1 MTDST
6 RFVVKVKRME
16 SPFERGYREKQT
28 EHVPVALAGE
38 RISGESA
45 QRCDDGPGRLEMHND
60 LEMDLVRPLDG
71 DNDQNV
77 LSAFTDDDLLDN
89 DIALA
94 MIMAPQHLTDAN
106 GKSRTRVDINQVAA
120 KAVQAVADDSDDD
133 RTRQVVSFDR
143 IHARIEKNSIGLQKK
158 HGSGS
163 DGVCMVEESP
173 YLDETDVQ
181 EESASKDNALL
192 HYDLH
197 EEMTSFDQSDVELA
211 TDYQPQAECGSTIND
226 SDDQMREE
234 PFRVSPTVQTLDKP
248 SNKNSW
254 SERRGE
260 DDVSSEE
267 ESLLTAR
274 KSITSVSEKGES
286 VPEPPHQKKSKPKAK
301 KRKVS
306 EDSTL
311 SKQEK
316 ILKSKR
322 KKERCQAEDEMT
334 NKDTKQNEK
343 KKRKKERTA
352 SYRHLVVP
360 IGTDVINVNSNVHD
374 NVSAHEDVVE
384 EHTVAATELVEE
396 GSITDKDGNATSFAE
411 MPALH
416 RHPSVNSERKHNQA
430 YESKHDE
437 KWNKFFMELVEY
449 KQKNGHCNCTI
460 KKNGTLGRWI
470 ARQRTLFKSKK
481 LKEDRYEKLV
491 GIGFVFEDTRFAF
504 DNKKWNRHFME
515 LVEYKEKNGHCNFP
529 TANGSF
535 GKWISNQRTLFKSK
549 ELKEDRY
556 EKLVGIGFASD
567 NDRWDTRFMELV
579 EYNEKNGN
587 SNVPQRNGSL
597 GRWVKTQR
605 TLFRSKE
612 LKEDRYE
619 KLVGIG
625 FA

>member
-1 MTDST
+1 
-6 RFVVKVKRME
+6 
-16 SPFERGYREKQT
+16 
-28 EHVPVALAGE
+28 
-38 RISGESA
+38 
-45 QRCDDGPGRLEMHND
+45 
-60 LEMDLVRPLDG
+60 
-71 DNDQNV
+71 
-77 LSAFTDDDLLDN
+77 
-89 DIALA
+89 
-94 MIMAPQHLTDAN
+94 
-106 GKSRTRVDINQVAA
+106 
-120 KAVQAVADDSDDD
+120 
-133 RTRQVVSFDR
+133 
-143 IHARIEKNSIGLQKK
+143 
-158 HGSGS
+158 
-163 DGVCMVEESP
+163 MV
-173 YLDETDVQ
+173 
-181 EESASKDNALL
+181 
-192 HYDLH
+192 
-197 EEMTSFDQSDVELA
+197 
-211 TDYQPQAECGSTIND
+211 
-226 SDDQMREE
+226 
-234 PFRVSPTVQTLDKP
+234 
-248 SNKNSW
+248 
-254 SERRGE
+254 
-260 DDVSSEE
+260 
-267 ESLLTAR
+267 
-274 KSITSVSEKGES
+274 
-286 VPEPPHQKKSKPKAK
+286 
-301 KRKVS
+301 
-306 EDSTL
+306 
-311 SKQEK
+311 
-316 ILKSKR
+316 
-322 KKERCQAEDEMT
+322 
-334 NKDTKQNEK
+334 NKDTKQNKK
-343 KKRKKERTA
+343 KKRRKERTA
-352 SYRHLVVP
+352 SYHHLVVP
-360 IGTDVINVNSNVHD
+360 IGTDVINVISNVHE
-374 NVSAHEDVVE
+374 NVSSHEVVLE